1 MTERADS
8 DEAFVNRATKLVEL
22 DAAIIRGLDDAE
34 AGRVRSSSEVFD
46 QLEARLAG
54 KTDST

>member
-1 MTERADS
+1 MTEGADS
-8 DEAFVNRATKLVEL
+8 GEASLNPAAKLVAL
-22 DAAIIRGLDDAE
+22 DTAIVRGLDDAE
-34 AGRVRSSSEVFD
+34 AGRVRPSSEVFD